1 MRVAATPRMTCLIWL
16 DADGLPALA
25 AMSLPIKRHCAS
37 PSWGL
42 AWTRT
47 FRGASMESGEQ
58 PREDLVAELAILHQR
73 VRTLETDN
81 VERMR
86 AEELIRESEERYR
99 RMLNA
104 VTTYTYSVEVLEGRA
119 VSTQHSE
126 ACVSITGYSKQDY
139 DDDPHLWYS
148 MIHRSDRD
156 MVESAVNEVLT
167 GKDILPV
174 EHRLIRR
181 DGRTIW
187 VRNTMVPCRN
197 EQGHVVRYDGVVEDI
212 TARKQTE
219 AHILW
224 GQKMESLG
232 RMAGAIAHNFN
243 NIISIILGNA
253 ELITD
258 ELPPGA
264 SVLHRVRQ
272 IIDACV
278 RAQNI
283 TNQIVAYTGHMP
295 LSLGL
300 LELSG
305 LVNQMAPLLEA
316 SIPQG
321 ITLCY
326 NLAASLPSI
335 NVDAGQVRQ
344 MIMSL
349 FTNAV
354 EAIGENP
361 GCVTIGTSLTKA
373 TTTDFFDEPHLA
385 RNLQGGPYVT
395 LEITDDGCGMDE
407 TIRARIFDPFFS
419 TKFLGRGLGLPAVL
433 GIVSRHGG
441 FVKVRSELG
450 TGSTFLIGF
459 PAIE

>member
-1 MRVAATPRMTCLIWL
+1 MERVEET
-16 DADGLPALA
+16 
-25 AMSLPIKRHCAS
+25 
-37 PSWGL
+37 
-42 AWTRT
+42 
-47 FRGASMESGEQ
+47 
-58 PREDLVAELAILHQR
+58 REDLIAELACLHQR
-73 VRTLETDN
+73 VRMLETDN

-119 VSTQHSE
+119 ISTQHSV
-126 ACVSITGYSKQDY
+126 ACVSITGYSMQDY
-139 DDDPHLWYS
+139 EHDPHLWYS
-148 MIHRSDRD
+148 MIHRSDRS
-156 MVESAVNEVLT
+156 MVETAVNQVLS

-197 EQGHVVRYDGVVEDI
+197 EQGHVIRYDGVVEDI

-253 ELITD
+253 ELITE

-264 SVLHRVRQ
+264 YVLHRVRQ

-278 RAQNI
+278 RAQTI
-283 TNQIVAYTGHMP
+283 TTQIVAYTGHMP

-316 SIPQG
+316 SIPHG
-321 ITLCY
+321 ITLHY
-326 NLAASLPSI
+326 NLATNLPPI
-335 NVDAGQVRQ
+335 DADAGQVRQ

-354 EAIGENP
+354 EAIGEKP
-361 GCVTIGTSLTKA
+361 GCVAIGTGLTKVSE
-373 TTTDFFDEPHLA
+373 DFYDEPHLA
-385 RNLQGGPYVT
+385 KNLREGPYVT
-395 LEITDDGCGMDE
+395 LEIMDDGCGMDE
-407 TIRARIFDPFFS
+407 TMRARIFDPFFS
-419 TKFLGRGLGLPAVL
+419 TKFLARGLGLPAVL

-441 FVKVRSELG
+441 FVKVHSEPG
-450 TGSTFLIGF
+450 SGSTFSIGF
-459 PAIE
+459 PAIARMEPMVTRHSGA

>member
-1 MRVAATPRMTCLIWL
+1 
-16 DADGLPALA
+16 
-25 AMSLPIKRHCAS
+25 
-37 PSWGL
+37 
-42 AWTRT
+42 
-47 FRGASMESGEQ
+47 MESEEQ
-58 PREDLVAELAILHQR
+58 TREDLIAELAILRQH
-73 VRTLETDN
+73 VRRLERDN
-81 VERMR
+81 VERRR

-104 VTTYTYSVEVLEGRA
+104 VTTYTYSVEVHEGRA
-119 VSTQHSE
+119 VSTQHSV
-126 ACVSITGYSKQDY
+126 ACVSVTGYSKQDY
-139 DDDPHLWYS
+139 DHDPHLWYS
-148 MIHRSDRD
+148 MIHRSDRN
-156 MVESAVNEVLT
+156 MVESAINDVLA
-167 GKDILPV
+167 GRDRPPV

-197 EQGHVVRYDGVVEDI
+197 DQGHVVRYDGVVEDI

-258 ELPPGA
+258 ELSPGA

-278 RAQNI
+278 RAQTI

-305 LVNQMAPLLEA
+305 LVKQMAPLLEA
-316 SIPQG
+316 SIPPG
-321 ITLCY
+321 IALHY
-326 NLAASLPSI
+326 NLSASLPSI

-344 MIMSL
+344 MILSL

-361 GCVTIGTSLTKA
+361 GCVTIGTGLTKA
-373 TTTDFFDEPHLA
+373 GADFFDEPHLA
-385 RNLQGGPYVT
+385 RDLHEGPYVT
-395 LEITDDGCGMDE
+395 LELTDDGCGMDE
-407 TIRARIFDPFFS
+407 TIRTRIFDPFFS

-441 FVKVRSELG
+441 FVKVRSEPG

-459 PAIE
+459 PAIESMQPTVAPAYDI